1 MQRARLLVLL
11 SIAIFASPLYAADT
25 LRLMVQPVLNEA
37 QTRKAFAPLAAFLAN
52 VSGRPVEIVT
62 APNFL
67 AYWDR
72 LSRHNYDLALDAAHF
87 TDWRVQKFGFDILG
101 KVPGTVSYS
110 LITLDDNPILDP
122 NELIAR
128 RVATLGSPS
137 IGAARLNAL
146 FPNPVRK
153 PLIMEVDSA
162 EQGVEWLAA
171 KKVDAAILP
180 TPLVSQEMAR
190 RGNIAVVL
198 TTDPIPHIALSAS
211 PRLAAT
217 LRDNLRRALLAA
229 HRSPEGKAMLKK
241 IGFERFDAATPSV
254 YAGQANIL
262 KEYWGF

>member
-1 MQRARLLVLL
+1 MRRATMGVALCL
-11 SIAIFASPLYAADT
+11 AFMAPLAFAADT
-25 LRLMVQPVLNEA
+25 LRFMVQPVLNEA
-37 QTRKAFAPLAAFLAN
+37 QTRKAFAPLAEFITN
-52 VSGRPVEIVT
+52 VTGRPVEIVT

-67 AYWDR
+67 AYWDTLR
-72 LSRHNYDLALDAAHF
+72 RNNYDLTLDAAHF
-87 TDWRVQKFGFDILG
+87 TDWRVQKFGFEILG
-101 KVPGTVSYS
+101 KVPDTVSYS
-110 LITLDDNPILDP
+110 LITLDENPILDP

-153 PLIMEVDSA
+153 PLIMEVGSA
-162 EQGVEWLAA
+162 EQGIEWLAA
-171 KKVDAAILP
+171 KKVEAAILP

-211 PRLAAT
+211 PRLPAA
-217 LRDNLRRALLAA
+217 LRDSLKRALLGA
-229 HRSPEGKAMLKK
+229 HRTPEGRDMLKK
-241 IGFERFDAATPSV
+241 VGFERFDPATPSV

>member
-1 MQRARLLVLL
+1 MRRALL
-11 SIAIFASPLYAADT
+11 FALFPLALCASAAHAADA

-37 QTRKAFAPLAAFLAN
+37 QTRKAFAPLAEFIADIT
-52 VSGRPVEIVT
+52 GRPVQIAT

-67 AYWDR
+67 AYWDTLR
-72 LSRHNYDLALDAAHF
+72 RNNYDLALDAAHF

-101 KVPGTVSYS
+101 KVPDTVSYS

-211 PRLAAT
+211 PRLPAA
-217 LRDNLRRALLAA
+217 LREALRRALLGA
-229 HRSPEGKAMLKK
+229 HRTPAGKDMLKQ

-254 YAGQANIL
+254 YAGQAKIL

>member
-1 MQRARLLVLL
+1 MRRARLSALLSLVL
-11 SIAIFASPLYAADT
+11 FASPLHAADA
-25 LRLMVQPVLNEA
+25 LRLMIQPVLNEA
-37 QTRKAFAPLAAFLAN
+37 QTRKAFAPLAQFIGD
-52 VSGRPVEIVT
+52 VTGRPVDIVT

-67 AYWDR
+67 AYWDTLR
-72 LSRHNYDLALDAAHF
+72 RNNYDLALDAAHF

-101 KVPGTVSYS
+101 KMPDTVSYS
-110 LITLDDNPILDP
+110 LITLDDNPIFDP
-122 NELIAR
+122 SELIAR

-153 PLIMEVDSA
+153 PLIMEVANA
-162 EQGVEWLAA
+162 EQGVDWLAA

-211 PRLAAT
+211 PRLPAT
-217 LRDNLRRALLAA
+217 LRESLRRALLAA
-229 HRSPEGKAMLKK
+229 HRSPAGKEMLKQ